1 MYETVATGKPLEDAN
16 KKINYI
22 NGKSFTNDNKLASSV
37 NPFHATDLF

>member
-1 MYETVATGKPLEDAN
+1 MYQTVTTEKPLEDAN

-22 NGKSFTNDNKLASSV
+22 HGKLFTNDNKLASSV